1 MIKKLRKIVN
11 KIFIKKLTSNLI
23 LIKVTKFLKP
33 ALAVIVVI
41 FVIYYFKGSFI
52 AAVVNNHP
60 ITRYSLDRDLEKQGG
75 KQVLENKITEI
86 LILQELNKQNIT
98 IPQADIDQKIK
109 EIEDQVSSQ
118 GQKLDSLLAMQ
129 GQTKKDLENQLKL
142 QIAVEKILGKDVNI
156 GDKEIADSFEQNKS
170 TYEKDAKIEDKKEE
184 IKTTLYRQV
193 ISEKFQPWIE
203 EIKKNSKIYY
213 FLKL

>member
-184 IKTTLYRQV
+184 IKTTLYRQS

>member
-23 LIKVTKFLKP
+23 LIKVTQFLKP

-184 IKTTLYRQV
+184 IKTTLYRQA

>member
-184 IKTTLYRQV
+184 IKTTLYRQA

>member
-1 MIKKLRKIVN
+1 MIKKLRKMINVFTKKFAKNLLFIIVR
-11 KIFIKKLTSNLI
+11 KFI
-23 LIKVTKFLKP
+23 KP
-33 ALAVIVVI
+33 ALSIIVIL
-41 FVIYYFKGSFI
+41 FVIYYFRSSFI
-52 AAVVNNHP
+52 AAVVNNRP

-75 KQVLENKITEI
+75 KQVLDNKITEI
-86 LILQELNKQNIT
+86 LILQELDKQKIAV
-98 IPQADIDQKIK
+98 PQADIDQKIK
-109 EIEDQVSSQ
+109 EIEDQVTSQ
-118 GQKLDSLLAMQ
+118 GQKLDSLLATQ

-156 GDKEIADSFEQNKS
+156 GDKEIADYFEQNKS
-170 TYEKDAKIEDKKEE
+170 TYEKDTKIEDKKEE
-184 IKTTLYRQV
+184 IKTTLYRQA